1 MGGTPL
7 NIHNY
12 MRVRPPS
19 PPACSPTG
27 AGRMPGARM
36 PVAAGAEEQALL
48 VATCSWL
55 PAPHPAPTSTHQHNT
70 AHALVILTRP
80 RSINEER

>member
-1 MGGTPL
+1 
-7 NIHNY
+7 
-12 MRVRPPS
+12 
-19 PPACSPTG
+19 
-27 AGRMPGARM
+27 MPGARM